1 MMATIR
7 ASSLASTALAATL
20 SLLAY
25 GCGQLPRV
33 SEVTPG
39 PAEEA
44 DLELQLDEAQIGSAG
59 PAQIEAAIA
68 LLDEQSHR
76 ALVTASGAH
85 VPAATGNDL
94 FDRIRHGFALS
105 DVTHPHIDAEQNW
118 FARHPAY
125 LDRTFQRGERYL
137 HHIVTEI
144 EARSLPLELALL
156 PIVESAFNPVAYS
169 RARASGLWQFVPA
182 TGRHYG
188 LKQNGYYDGRRD
200 VLEATR
206 AALDYLSFLAK
217 EFDGDWLLAVAAY
230 NAGEATVGRA
240 IAKNRAAG
248 KPTDFFS
255 LNLPRETR
263 AYVPKL
269 LAMRRIVADPGAH
282 GLAFAPIANAPYF
295 TKVEVAGQIDL
306 NVAADLTGISKEE
319 LIALN
324 PAFNKWVTDPDGPH
338 TLLVPVERAPQLL
351 EGLAGLPP
359 EKRVRVIY
367 HRVRPGETLGAIADR
382 YGVSIMALRSSNRIR
397 NNMIHPG
404 QDLLVTA
411 APRGIS
417 EPRAVTAAPV
427 TRPTQ
432 PGGSYRVRQGD
443 SLWSIARAYGV
454 STHSIANSNGLELDG
469 TVKVGQV
476 LSIPPATRLAT
487 NDPATTSP
495 AVLTYVVRA
504 GDTVSRIA
512 NRFRVSITQ
521 VLSWNRLHANQRL
534 MPGQRLVVHVRSPG
548 GI

>member
-1 MMATIR
+1 IS
-7 ASSLASTALAATL
+7 ASSPRSSTAT
-20 SLLAY
+20 
-25 GCGQLPRV
+25 GCWPWRPT
-33 SEVTPG
+33 TP
-39 PAEEA
+39 
-44 DLELQLDEAQIGSAG
+44 
-59 PAQIEAAIA
+59 
-68 LLDEQSHR
+68 
-76 ALVTASGAH
+76 
-85 VPAATGNDL
+85 
-94 FDRIRHGFALS
+94 
-105 DVTHPHIDAEQNW
+105 
-118 FARHPAY
+118 
-125 LDRTFQRGERYL
+125 
-137 HHIVTEI
+137 
-144 EARSLPLELALL
+144 
-156 PIVESAFNPVAYS
+156 
-169 RARASGLWQFVPA
+169 
-182 TGRHYG
+182 
-188 LKQNGYYDGRRD
+188 
-200 VLEATR
+200 
-206 AALDYLSFLAK
+206 
-217 EFDGDWLLAVAAY
+217 
-230 NAGEATVGRA
+230 GEATVGRA

-306 NVAADLTGISKEE
+306 NVAADLAGISKEE

-338 TLLVPVERAPQLL
+338 TLLVPVGQAPQLL

-359 EKRVRVIY
+359 EQRVRVVY
-367 HRVRPGETLGAIADR
+367 HRVRSGETLGAIADR
-382 YGVSIMALRSSNRIR
+382 YGVSVTALRSSNRIR

-417 EPRAVTAAPV
+417 EPRAAAAAV
-427 TRPTQ
+427 TRPTR

-443 SLWSIARAYGV
+443 SLWSIARAHGV
-454 STHSIANSNGLELDG
+454 STHSIANSNGLELDD
-469 TVKVGQV
+469 TVQVGRV
-476 LSIPPATRLAT
+476 LSIPPATRLAA
-487 NDPATTSP
+487 NDPATSSP

-521 VLSWNRLHANQRL
+521 VLTWNRLRANQLL